1 MIPFMVKQLIKSLL
15 FLQEWFIQEQLW
27 GHSFVATEDIEIALL
42 LLYFQFIPLDVS
54 VRYEEFVGFV
64 EGRVLWIWSCDNIF
78 IKCYILFLDMFI
90 QHVTLAENGVPDDQ
104 ILIFIWHPLS
114 PIIDISI
121 YILDDLSKRIQPF
134 FMILCH
140 VIWLIFNLLSLF

>member
-1 MIPFMVKQLIKSLL
+1 MISFMVKQLIKSLL
-15 FLQEWFIQEQLW
+15 FLQEWFIQKQLW

-54 VRYEEFVGFV
+54 VRYEEFVSFV

-114 PIIDISI
+114 PIIYISI
-121 YILDDLSKRIQPF
+121 YILDDLSKRIQSF

-140 VIWLIFNLLSLF
+140 IIWLIFNLLSLF